1 MFFFNLFFLNLFFLI
16 TPALRLSTD
25 VEFIN
30 LELIEVHKVWLGGVM
45 CVDWSDWLEVLE
57 WTDWSNCVTIQMWA
71 PVCAGP
77 EYRAAVCLWTEIIT
91 VLIHAFNP
99 LCSLCP
105 AQHWCDWSANL
116 HYYHVFAG
124 CHWRIRFLAVSG
136 NSVLFL
142 TNSDM
147 F

>member
-57 WTDWSNCVTIQMWA
+57 WTDWSS
-71 PVCAGP
+71 
-77 EYRAAVCLWTEIIT
+77 
-91 VLIHAFNP
+91 
-99 LCSLCP
+99 SLCWTRVP
-105 AQHWCDWSANL
+105 GSCVLVDRDNYCSNPCFQSPLLFMPCSAL
-116 HYYHVFAG
+116 
-124 CHWRIRFLAVSG
+124 
-136 NSVLFL
+136 
-142 TNSDM
+142 M
-147 F
+147 